1 MHICIDR
8 YISTYCINTCV
19 YIYMCVLYILHIYH
33 IIYNVYMD
41 MDVLVAGLHQPLKKG
56 ILIARIYQK
65 NFPSQKK
72 EKSNS
77 SSPHC

>member
-1 MHICIDR
+1 M
-8 YISTYCINTCV
+8 Y
-19 YIYMCVLYILHIYH
+19 
-33 IIYNVYMD
+33 